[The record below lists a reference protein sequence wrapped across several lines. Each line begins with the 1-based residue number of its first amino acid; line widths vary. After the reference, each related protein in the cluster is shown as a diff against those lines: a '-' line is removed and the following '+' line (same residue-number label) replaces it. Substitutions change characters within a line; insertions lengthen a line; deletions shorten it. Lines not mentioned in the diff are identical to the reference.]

1 MDWIGDSVA
10 KRNGRLSRLWVAFCC
25 LLSFMASFDLPVL
38 AQVLD
43 PAPAPW
49 LPLAV
54 AEVEDPLE
62 DEGAM
67 LRPTTAVE
75 RRGER
80 KQPSSGF
87 PVTARPDTPA
97 CSVVPEPFHTLS
109 CLKRAGCEHALRNG
123 LGAPLLC

>member
-10 KRNGRLSRLWVAFCC
+10 KQTGRPSRLWVVFFC

-54 AEVEDPLE
+54 AEAEDPIE

-67 LRPTTAVE
+67 IRPAAAVE

-80 KQPSSGF
+80 KHPSPGF
-87 PVTARPDTPA
+87 PVTPRPDTPA
-97 CSVVPEPFHTLS
+97 WSAHPEP
-109 CLKRAGCEHALRNG
+109 
-123 LGAPLLC
+123 